1 VIRRITVLLGLATLS
16 VGVWLITRAHE
27 VTTACSSNASPLT
40 GAGLSLNC
48 MNMVSFYFLGFA
60 LAVGGLVIMM
70 LALFAMVKREHRARR
85 SYVAPAVH
93 HLHDRDAGTLR
104 DVA

>member
-1 VIRRITVLLGLATLS
+1 LLGLATLS
-16 VGVWLITRAHE
+16 VGVWLITRAHD
-27 VTTACSSNASPLT
+27 VTTTCGSNASPLT
-40 GAGLSLNC
+40 GAGLSSNC
-48 MNMVSFYFLGFA
+48 MNIVSSYCWGFA
-60 LAVGGLVIMM
+60 LAVGGPVIMM